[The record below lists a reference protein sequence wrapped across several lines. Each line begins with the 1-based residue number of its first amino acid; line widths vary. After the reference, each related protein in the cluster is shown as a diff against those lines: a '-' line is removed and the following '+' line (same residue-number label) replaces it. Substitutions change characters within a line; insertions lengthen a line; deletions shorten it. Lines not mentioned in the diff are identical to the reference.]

1 MNIKGVK
8 HERHEAGDRRNKG
21 RRPGGGAVSIGEGS
35 QVPEAMDACRT
46 LIHHS
51 T

>member
-1 MNIKGVK
+1 MKDMKQGTEGTK
-8 HERHEAGDRRNKG
+8 EEGL
-21 RRPGGGAVSIGEGS
+21 GGGAVSIGEGS